1 MGRVLIRR
9 ISVIGLTSV
18 PAVRLLIVN
27 SKLASTRFYLGCGF
41 RFTRPVGHER
51 GRKLRTM
58 YLDLLAVEREV
69 RAPPP

>member
-1 MGRVLIRR
+1 
-9 ISVIGLTSV
+9 V